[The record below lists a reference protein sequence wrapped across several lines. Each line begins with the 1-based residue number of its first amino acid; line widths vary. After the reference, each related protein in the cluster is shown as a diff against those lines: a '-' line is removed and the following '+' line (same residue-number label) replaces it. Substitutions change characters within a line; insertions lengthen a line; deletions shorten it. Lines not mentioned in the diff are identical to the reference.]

1 MHVQKLMYVDPR
13 RPFPRKFVPAG
24 ADMGNWDEIEPL
36 FTRLLERKPGTV
48 EELEQWL
55 HDCSELSS
63 IIAEER
69 AKRYIAMTL
78 QTDDPARE
86 AAYQHFVENIDPKVK
101 PLWQALEVAYLNHPL
116 RRQLPKERYAIL
128 DRIVETNVKLF
139 RDENV
144 PLETQEALLSKEY
157 QKVTGAMTVT
167 YQGNEL
173 TLQQASKHLEEPNR
187 QVRQDVWELVA
198 NRRLQD
204 KDKME
209 ELYDQLIDLR
219 GRIAK
224 NAGFS
229 NYRDYAFK
237 RRRRFDYTPED
248 CFRFHDG
255 VERAVLP
262 MVRSIMEDRRR
273 KLKVDRLRPW
283 DLQVDPLNRPPLRP
297 FGTADELVRGTYE
310 IFNRVDPEL
319 GAQFQFMADEQ
330 LLELESRKGKAPGGY
345 QSTLHERRWPFI
357 FMNAVGR
364 DDDIR
369 TLLHEGGHAF
379 HMLAARAEPIIY
391 YRHAPLEFAEV
402 ASMGMELLA
411 APHLGVFYANP
422 DEYRRSYI
430 NTLHDAVLIL
440 PWVATIDAFQHWVYT
455 HQGHSRD
462 ERKQAWLEIF
472 DRFSTLVDWTG
483 YDAAR
488 AYRWHAQ
495 LHLFTSPFYYIEYG
509 IAEIGALQVWMRS
522 RSNHRE
528 AVERYWQALALGG
541 SRPLP
546 ELFEA
551 AGAKFRFDEKT
562 VKPLME
568 AVEAELATLE
578 R

>member
-1 MHVQKLMYVDPR
+1 VQKLMYVDPR

-24 ADMGNWDEIEPL
+24 ADMGNWEQIEPL
-36 FTRLLERKPGTV
+36 FTRLIERRPGTV

-55 HDCSELSS
+55 YDGSELSS
-63 IIAEER
+63 VVAEER
-69 AKRYIAMTL
+69 TKRYIAMTM

-86 AAYQHFVENIDPKVK
+86 AAYLHFVEEIDPKVK
-101 PLWQALEVAYLNHPL
+101 PLWQTLESAYLNNPL
-116 RRQLPKERYAIL
+116 RSRLSKDRYAIF
-128 DRIVETNVKLF
+128 DRIVETNVSLF

-144 PLETQEALLSKEY
+144 PLETQEDLLNKEY
-157 QKVTGAMTVT
+157 QKLTGAMTVS

-173 TLQQASKHLEEPNR
+173 TLQQAGKHLEEPDR

-204 KDKME
+204 NDKME
-209 ELYDQLIDLR
+209 DLYDQLIELR
-219 GRIAK
+219 GRIAR
-224 NAGFS
+224 NAGFG

-248 CFRFHDG
+248 CFRFHEG

-262 MVRSIMEDRRR
+262 VVRSIMEDRRH

-297 FGTADELVRGTYE
+297 FGSADELVRGTHE

-319 GAQFQFMADEQ
+319 GAQFQFMADER

-391 YRHAPLEFAEV
+391 YRNAPLEFAEV

-411 APHLGVFYANP
+411 APHLGVFYTNP
-422 DEYRRSYI
+422 DEFRRSYT
-430 NTLHDAVLIL
+430 NTLHDTVLIL

-455 HQGHSRD
+455 HPGHSRE
-462 ERKQAWLEIF
+462 ERKRAWLEIF
-472 DRFSTLVDWTG
+472 DRFNTLVDWTG

-495 LHLFTSPFYYIEYG
+495 LHLFLVPFYYIEYG
-509 IAEIGALQVWMRS
+509 IAEIGALQVWVQS
-522 RSNHRE
+522 RRNHRE

-546 ELFEA
+546 ELFAA
-551 AGAKFRFDEKT
+551 AGAKFRFDEET

-568 AVEAELATLE
+568 AVEEELATLE
-578 R
+578 N

>member
-1 MHVQKLMYVDPR
+1 VQKLMYVDPR
-13 RPFPRKFVPAG
+13 HPYPRKFVPAT
-24 ADMGNWDEIEPL
+24 ADMGNWEEIEPL
-36 FTRLLERKPGTV
+36 FNGLLERRPRTV
-48 EELEQWL
+48 EELERWL

-63 IIAEER
+63 AISEER
-69 AKRYIAMTL
+69 TKRYIAMTL
-78 QTDDPARE
+78 QTDDAARE

-101 PLWQALEVAYLNHPL
+101 PMWQALEVAYLDNPV
-116 RRQLPKERYAIL
+116 RRQLSKGRYGVL

-139 RDENV
+139 REENV
-144 PLETQEALLSKEY
+144 PLETQENLLTKDY
-157 QKVTGAMTVT
+157 QKLTGAMTVT

-173 TLQQASKHLEEPNR
+173 TLQQASKYFEEPDQR
-187 QVRQDVWELVA
+187 VRREVWELVTD
-198 NRRLQD
+198 RRLQD

-209 ELYDQLIDLR
+209 DLYDQLIELR

-224 NAGFS
+224 NAGFE
-229 NYRDYAFK
+229 NYRDYVFQ

-248 CFRFHDG
+248 CFRFHEG

-262 MVRSIMEDRRR
+262 VVRSIMEDRRR

-283 DLQVDPLNRPPLRP
+283 DLQVDPLSRPPLRP
-297 FGTADELVRGTYE
+297 FATADELVRSTHE

-319 GAQFQFMADEQ
+319 GAQFQFMADER

-345 QSTLHERRWPFI
+345 QSTLQERRWPFI

-364 DDDIR
+364 DDDVR

-391 YRHAPLEFAEV
+391 YRNAPLEFAEV

-411 APHLGVFYANP
+411 APHLDVFYAGR
-422 DEYRRSYI
+422 DEYRRAYT

-455 HQGHSRD
+455 HPGHSRE
-462 ERKQAWLEIF
+462 ERKRAWLDVF
-472 DRFSTLVDWTG
+472 DRFNPFADWTG
-483 YDAAR
+483 YDVAR

-495 LHLFTSPFYYIEYG
+495 LHVFIVPFYYIEYG
-509 IAEIGALQVWMRS
+509 IAEIGALQVWMQS
-522 RSNHRE
+522 RRNHRE

-551 AGAKFRFDEKT
+551 AGAKFRFDGET